1 MSGICGVFGLPSTA
15 IGNESLAAM
24 LQRMKH
30 RGPDGFSC
38 YTDTAAGVAVGQ
50 CQLNAFVADSRT
62 AAPGFGTTGTLAVAI
77 DGCVTNR
84 TDFFHET
91 STAAPTVPINDD
103 VKAVMAAYDTY
114 GGDCLARLD
123 GPFALALW
131 DRQNRRLLLG
141 RDKLG
146 EKSLYYHVDSTQ
158 NTVIFASEIKAIL
171 AHPFVRAEMD
181 RENLSLYFA
190 FGYIPGPGTLF
201 KDIYKLLPG
210 ERLQVEP
217 GTRPTKS
224 KYWRLPPITGRVKDE
239 AYAVRQLRALFMRG
253 LEKYANGCRE
263 VAVFLSGGVDSSII
277 VAGLRELGVPR
288 IATFTIGFDAKAAN
302 PEDRED
308 LYYARLVA
316 ERFDTEHHEVVI
328 ASGHKPG
335 ARLLQVVRQFDDL
348 IMTPNS
354 YSKYLLAD
362 AVREAGFNSV
372 LTGSAAAGACGVHR
386 KFLDPDK
393 RATLLK
399 KTQEC
404 ATDEERYYKLRSRL
418 FDLDE
423 QKEFLRQPSHLGKPD
438 ILEVLHHYIGEIKS
452 DDFFRLFLFSNLLIT
467 STEKSLK
474 VLDRAGILASVELRS
489 PYLDRAL
496 VEFSTQLPSS
506 FDGGQSYVSLK
517 THLKKAFEDILP
529 APVLERAVIG
539 YPSYYWNNGEL
550 TDYQDRLFS
559 REAVARNGV
568 LDYDG
573 VTRILEED
581 KHTDAKSAGKHSW
594 ALTQFG
600 LWYEIYIMQ
609 NPAFAS

>member
-1 MSGICGVFGLPSTA
+1 MSGICGVFGLPSTTS
-15 IGNESLAAM
+15 GDGSLPAM
-24 LQRMKH
+24 LQHMKH

-38 YTDTAAGVAVGQ
+38 YTDPASGGALGH

-62 AAPGFGTTGTLAVAI
+62 AAPGFGTTGTLVVAI

-84 TDFFHET
+84 TEIFRET
-91 STAAPTVPINDD
+91 SSAPEAPINED
-103 VKAVMAAYDTY
+103 VQAVLAAYGTY
-114 GGDCLARLD
+114 GADCLARLD

-171 AHPFVRAEMD
+171 AHPSVHAEMD
-181 RENLSLYFA
+181 PENLSLYFA

-224 KYWRLPPITGRVKDE
+224 KYWRLPHITGRIDDE
-239 AYAVRQLRALFMRG
+239 AYAVRQLRVLFMEG
-253 LEKYANGCRE
+253 LEKYVNDCRE

-288 IATFTIGFDAKAAN
+288 IATFTIGFDAKVAN

-328 ASGHKPG
+328 GSGHQPG
-335 ARLLQVVRQFDDL
+335 ARLLQVVKQFDDL

-354 YSKYLLAD
+354 YSKFLLAD

-386 KFLDPDK
+386 KFLDPHK
-393 RATLLK
+393 RARLLK
-399 KTQEC
+399 ETQEC
-404 ATDEERYYKLRSRL
+404 TTDEERYYKLRSRL

-423 QKEFLRQPSHLGKPD
+423 QKAFLRQPSHLGKAD

-452 DDFFRLFLFSNLLIT
+452 DDFFRLFLFSNLMIT

-506 FDGGQSYVSLK
+506 FDGGQTYVSLK
-517 THLKKAFEDILP
+517 THLKKAFEHILP
-529 APVLERAVIG
+529 APVLERPVVG

-550 TDYQDRLFS
+550 TDYQNRLFS

-568 LDYDG
+568 LDYDV

-581 KHTDAKSAGKHSW
+581 KHSDAKSAGKHSW

-600 LWYEIYIMQ
+600 LWYEIYIKQ

>member
-1 MSGICGVFGLPSTA
+1 MSGICGVFGLPSTTS
-15 IGNESLAAM
+15 GDGSLPAM
-24 LQRMKH
+24 LQHMKH

-38 YTDTAAGVAVGQ
+38 YTDPASGGALGH

-62 AAPGFGTTGTLAVAI
+62 AAPGFGTTGTLVVAI

-84 TDFFHET
+84 TEIFRDT
-91 STAAPTVPINDD
+91 SSAPEAPINED
-103 VKAVMAAYDTY
+103 VQAVLAAYGTY
-114 GGDCLARLD
+114 GADCLARLD

-131 DRQNRRLLLG
+131 DRQNRRLLLA

-146 EKSLYYHVDSTQ
+146 EKSLYYYVDATQ
-158 NTVIFASEIKAIL
+158 NTLIFASEIKAIL
-171 AHPFVRAEMD
+171 AHPSVHAEMD
-181 RENLSLYFA
+181 PENLSLYFA

-217 GTRPTKS
+217 GAHPAKS
-224 KYWRLPPITGRVKDE
+224 KFWRLPRITGRIDDE
-239 AYAVRQLRALFMRG
+239 AYAVRQLRVLFMEG
-253 LEKYANGCRE
+253 LEKYVNGCRE

-288 IATFTIGFDAKAAN
+288 IATFTIGFDAKVAN

-308 LYYARLVA
+308 LHYARLVA

-328 ASGHKPG
+328 GSGHQPG
-335 ARLLQVVRQFDDL
+335 ARLLHVVKQFDDL
-348 IMTPNS
+348 VMTPNS
-354 YSKYLLAD
+354 YSKYVLAQ

-386 KFLDPDK
+386 KFLDPHK
-393 RATLLK
+393 RARLLK
-399 KTQEC
+399 ETQEC
-404 ATDEERYYKLRSRL
+404 TTDEERYYKLRSRL

-423 QKEFLRQPSHLGKPD
+423 QKAFLRQPSHLGKAD

-452 DDFFRLFLFSNLLIT
+452 DDFFRLFLFSNLMIT

-506 FDGGQSYVSLK
+506 FDGGQTYVSLK
-517 THLKKAFEDILP
+517 THLKKAFEHMLP
-529 APVLERAVIG
+529 PPVLERPVVG
-539 YPSYYWNNGEL
+539 YPSYYWEQRRVGRISRPAVQPRGRRAEWRA
-550 TDYQDRLFS
+550 RL
-559 REAVARNGV
+559 
-568 LDYDG
+568 
-573 VTRILEED
+573 
-581 KHTDAKSAGKHSW
+581 
-594 ALTQFG
+594 
-600 LWYEIYIMQ
+600 
-609 NPAFAS
+609 